1 MNSLLCKSYSKAAVS
16 TVTVKQMWMEE
27 DEYHKL
33 LLDSTEEWL
42 YQYGVARSLLD
53 VVVVDSPD

>member
-1 MNSLLCKSYSKAAVS
+1 
-16 TVTVKQMWMEE
+16 MWMEE